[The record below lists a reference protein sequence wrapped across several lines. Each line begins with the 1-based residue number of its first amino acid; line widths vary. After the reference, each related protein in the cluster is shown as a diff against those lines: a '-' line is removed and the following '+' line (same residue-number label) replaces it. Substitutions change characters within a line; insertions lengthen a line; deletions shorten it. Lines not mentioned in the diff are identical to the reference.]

1 VSFEAALDAGP
12 LKPRRW
18 DLLPLDSVKHHVRVF
33 NSMIL
38 GRRSFLV
45 SHSNFVSIYDLI
57 KNEWV
62 KHMEFEGK
70 VRFLLRDYEVSGSRK
85 VFVVLDNGKI
95 YMIF

>member
-1 VSFEAALDAGP
+1 
-12 LKPRRW
+12 
-18 DLLPLDSVKHHVRVF
+18 
-33 NSMIL
+33 MIL

-62 KHMEFEGK
+62 KHMEFESK
-70 VRFLLRDYEVSGSRK
+70 VRVLLGDYEEMGSRK

-95 YMIF
+95 FMIEQDNSTIFKEWQLVKDVMFPY

>member
-1 VSFEAALDAGP
+1 
-12 LKPRRW
+12 
-18 DLLPLDSVKHHVRVF
+18 
-33 NSMIL
+33 MIL

-62 KHMEFEGK
+62 KHMEFESK
-70 VRFLLRDYEVSGSRK
+70 VRVLLRDYEEMGSRK

-95 YMIF
+95 FMIEQDSSTIFKEWQLVKDVMFPY

>member
-1 VSFEAALDAGP
+1 
-12 LKPRRW
+12 
-18 DLLPLDSVKHHVRVF
+18 
-33 NSMIL
+33 MIL

-62 KHMEFEGK
+62 KHMQFDTK
-70 VRFLLRDYEVSGSRK
+70 VVEILRDFEKDGSRR

-95 YMIF
+95 LMI

>member
-1 VSFEAALDAGP
+1 
-12 LKPRRW
+12 
-18 DLLPLDSVKHHVRVF
+18 
-33 NSMIL
+33 MIL

-62 KHMEFEGK
+62 KHMEFESK
-70 VRFLLRDYEVSGSRK
+70 VRVLLRDYEEMGSRK

-95 YMIF
+95 FMIEQDSSTIFKEWQRRYVPLLGHRKADLLRFR